1 MATREPQPIPTPVPV
16 GRRPSADRLSGPS
29 SPWARLDRFVERRPE
44 RVFPAPAAL
53 FLLVAL
59 VFPVLYTLYM
69 SVQNWEFSALNP
81 PTFIG
86 LRNYVEFLTADAR
99 FWPSVWRTFAFTF
112 LAVAVETVLG
122 VAIALIFDREFLG
135 KGLIRTIFLFPMV
148 ATPVAIALVWATMF
162 DPNLG
167 VLNYFVE
174 RLGSEPLLWTSNADL
189 VLPALALVDIWEW
202 TPFITLITLAG
213 LSSLPSEPYEAARI
227 DGASPARILFDL
239 TLPMLRPTIVVA
251 VLFRAIDAL
260 KTFDIIQVI
269 TQGGADF
276 SSETLNIYAFQN
288 AFNYYRLGYASSIL
302 VFFFL
307 LVMGVSILLLRV
319 RRAAE

>member
-1 MATREPQPIPTPVPV
+1 M
-16 GRRPSADRLSGPS
+16 
-29 SPWARLDRFVERRPE
+29 
-44 RVFPAPAAL
+44 VFPAPAIA
-53 FLLVAL
+53 FLLL
-59 VFPVLYTLYM
+59 TMLFPVAFTLYM
-69 SVQNWEFSALNP
+69 SVQRWEFSALDP

-86 LRNYVEFLTADAR
+86 LRNYADFLFNDAR
-99 FWPSVWRTFAFTF
+99 FWPSVARTFAFTL

-122 VAIALIFDREFLG
+122 VAIALIFNREFLG

-174 RLGSEPLLWTSNADL
+174 ELGLPPVLWTSDADW

-227 DGASPARILFDL
+227 DGASPRQILWDL

-288 AFNYYRLGYASSIL
+288 AFNYYHLGYASAIL
-302 VFFFL
+302 VFFFM

>member
-1 MATREPQPIPTPVPV
+1 
-16 GRRPSADRLSGPS
+16 
-29 SPWARLDRFVERRPE
+29 
-44 RVFPAPAAL
+44 
-53 FLLVAL
+53 
-59 VFPVLYTLYM
+59 
-69 SVQNWEFSALNP
+69 
-81 PTFIG
+81 
-86 LRNYVEFLTADAR
+86 
-99 FWPSVWRTFAFTF
+99 
-112 LAVAVETVLG
+112 
-122 VAIALIFDREFLG
+122 
-135 KGLIRTIFLFPMV
+135 MV

-167 VLNYFVE
+167 VLGYFVE
-174 RLGSEPLLWTSNADL
+174 QLGLPPISWTSDSRW
-189 VLPALALVDIWEW
+189 VLPSLALVDIWEW

-227 DGASPARILFDL
+227 DGASPRQILWDL

-269 TQGGADF
+269 TQGGADY
-276 SSETLNIYAFQN
+276 SSETLNIYTFQN
-288 AFNYYRLGYASSIL
+288 AFNYYHLGYASAIL
-302 VFFFL
+302 VFFFM

>member
-1 MATREPQPIPTPVPV
+1 M
-16 GRRPSADRLSGPS
+16 
-29 SPWARLDRFVERRPE
+29 
-44 RVFPAPAAL
+44 VFPAPAIA
-53 FLLVAL
+53 FLLL
-59 VFPVLYTLYM
+59 TMLFPVAFTLYM
-69 SVQNWEFSALNP
+69 SVQRWEFSALDP

-86 LRNYVEFLTADAR
+86 LRNYADFLFTDAR
-99 FWPSVWRTFAFTF
+99 FWPSVARTFAFTL

-122 VAIALIFDREFLG
+122 VAIALIFNREFLG

-174 RLGSEPLLWTSNADL
+174 ELGLPPVLWTSDADW

-227 DGASPARILFDL
+227 DGASPRQILWDL

-288 AFNYYRLGYASSIL
+288 AFNYYHLGYASAIL
-302 VFFFL
+302 VFFFM

>member
-1 MATREPQPIPTPVPV
+1 MATP
-16 GRRPSADRLSGPS
+16 GRREASTGTGLLPTAARPAAPSS
-29 SPWARLDRFVERRPE
+29 SPWSRFMGYIERRPD
-44 RVFPAPAAL
+44 RIFPIPAL
-53 FLLVAL
+53 IVLLL
-59 VFPVLYTLYM
+59 TMLFPVIYTLYM
-69 SVQNWEFSALNP
+69 SVQRWEFSALDP
-81 PTFIG
+81 PTYVG
-86 LRNYVEFLTADAR
+86 LKNYVTFLTSDSR
-99 FWPSVWRTFAFTF
+99 FWPSVWRTFYFTI
-112 LAVAVETVLG
+112 LAVSVETVLG
-122 VAIALIFDREFLG
+122 VAIALIFNREFLG

-148 ATPVAIALVWATMF
+148 ATPVAIALVWTTIF

-167 VLNYFVE
+167 VLNYFLEQLNLPIV
-174 RLGSEPLLWTSNADL
+174 LWTSDARW
-189 VLPALALVDIWEW
+189 VLPALAIVDIWEW

-227 DGASPARILFDL
+227 DGASPTRILFDL

-269 TQGGADF
+269 TQGGADY
-276 SSETLNIYAFQN
+276 SSETLNIYTFQN
-288 AFNYYRLGYASSIL
+288 AFNYYHLGYASSIL
-302 VFFFL
+302 VFFFM

>member
-1 MATREPQPIPTPVPV
+1 VPQGAARLPAP
-16 GRRPSADRLSGPS
+16 GR
-29 SPWARLDRFVERRPE
+29 SPWSRLAAFVERRPDK
-44 RVFPAPAAL
+44 VFPAPAIA
-53 FLLVAL
+53 FLLL
-59 VFPVLYTLYM
+59 TMLFPVAYTLYM
-69 SVQNWEFSALNP
+69 SVQQWEFSALDP
-81 PTFIG
+81 PTYIG
-86 LRNYVEFLTADAR
+86 LQNYANYLFNDPR
-99 FWPSVWRTFAFTF
+99 FWPSVWRTFYFTL
-112 LAVAVETVLG
+112 LAVSVETVLG
-122 VAIALIFDREFLG
+122 VAIALIFNREFLG

-167 VLNYFVE
+167 VLGYFVE
-174 RLGSEPLLWTSNADL
+174 QLGLPPISWTSDSRW
-189 VLPALALVDIWEW
+189 VLPSLALVDIWEW

-227 DGASPARILFDL
+227 DGASPRQILWDL

-269 TQGGADF
+269 TQGGADY
-276 SSETLNIYAFQN
+276 SSETLNIYTFQN
-288 AFNYYRLGYASSIL
+288 AFNYYHLGYASAIL
-302 VFFFL
+302 VFFFM

>member
-1 MATREPQPIPTPVPV
+1 MAMRGRRRVPAGSGVLPSAARPTPQ
-16 GRRPSADRLSGPS
+16 SL
-29 SPWARLDRFVERRPE
+29 SPWSQLLSYAERRPD
-44 RVFPAPAAL
+44 RVFPIPAVIV
-53 FLLVAL
+53 LLL
-59 VFPVLYTLYM
+59 TMLFPVVYTLYM
-69 SVQNWEFSALNP
+69 SVQRWEFSALDP

-86 LRNYVEFLTADAR
+86 LRNYVNFLTEDSR
-99 FWPSVWRTFAFTF
+99 FWPSVWRTFYFTI
-112 LAVAVETVLG
+112 LAVSVETVLG
-122 VAIALIFDREFLG
+122 VAIALIFNREFLG

-148 ATPVAIALVWATMF
+148 ATPVAIALVWATIF

-167 VLNYFVE
+167 VLNYFLEQLNLPIV
-174 RLGSEPLLWTSNADL
+174 LWTSDARW
-189 VLPALALVDIWEW
+189 VLPALAIVDIWEW

-227 DGASPARILFDL
+227 DGASPTRILFDL

-269 TQGGADF
+269 TQGGADY
-276 SSETLNIYAFQN
+276 SSETLNIYTFQN
-288 AFNYYRLGYASSIL
+288 AFNYYHLGYASSIL
-302 VFFFL
+302 VFFFM

>member
-1 MATREPQPIPTPVPV
+1 MALSSEQSATRGGGALPTARPVAP
-16 GRRPSADRLSGPS
+16 AT
-29 SPWARLDRFVERRPE
+29 SPWSRVTRYVERRPE
-44 RVFPAPAAL
+44 RVFPAPAVL
-53 FLLVAL
+53 FLLL
-59 VFPVLYTLYM
+59 TMVFPIAYTLYM
-69 SVQNWEFSALNP
+69 SVQQWEFSALNP
-81 PTFIG
+81 PTYIG
-86 LRNYVEFLTADAR
+86 LANYVEYLTLDPR
-99 FWPSVWRTFAFTF
+99 FWPSVGRTFSFTI

-122 VAIALIFDREFLG
+122 VAIALIFNREFLG
-135 KGLIRTIFLFPMV
+135 KGIIRTIFLFPMV

-174 RLGSEPLLWTSNADL
+174 RLGFDPILWTSDADL

-227 DGASPARILFDL
+227 DGASPARILWDL

-288 AFNYYRLGYASSIL
+288 AFNYYRLGYASSVL

-307 LVMGVSILLLRV
+307 LVMGVSILLLRF

>member
-1 MATREPQPIPTPVPV
+1 MAMRGERTAGKRGGGAVARGVAPGAAPWTRF
-16 GRRPSADRLSGPS
+16 GH
-29 SPWARLDRFVERRPE
+29 FVERRPE
-44 RVFPAPAAL
+44 RVFPAPAIL
-53 FLLVAL
+53 FLLVTL
-59 VFPVLYTLYM
+59 VFPIAYTLYM
-69 SVQNWEFSALNP
+69 SVQEWEFSALNP

-86 LRNYVEFLTADAR
+86 LANYAEFLTADAR
-99 FWPSVWRTFAFTF
+99 FWPSVGRTFTFTI

-122 VAIALIFDREFLG
+122 VAIALIFNREFLG
-135 KGLIRTIFLFPMV
+135 KGIIRTIFLFPMV

-174 RLGSEPLLWTSNADL
+174 RLGFDPILWTSDADL
-189 VLPALALVDIWEW
+189 VIPALALVDIWEW

-227 DGASPARILFDL
+227 DGASPARILWDL

-288 AFNYYRLGYASSIL
+288 AFNYYRLGYASSVL

-307 LVMGVSILLLRV
+307 LVMGVSIVLLRV

>member
-1 MATREPQPIPTPVPV
+1 MAMSD
-16 GRRPSADRLSGPS
+16 RRDTATGGGGALAARPARRV
-29 SPWARLDRFVERRPE
+29 SPWGWLGAFVERRPE
-44 RVFPAPAAL
+44 RVFPAPAAI
-53 FLLVAL
+53 FLLLTMA
-59 VFPVLYTLYM
+59 FPIVYTLYM
-69 SVQNWEFSALNP
+69 SVQKWEFSALNP
-81 PTFIG
+81 PTYIG
-86 LRNYVEFLTADAR
+86 LANYVGFLTADPR
-99 FWPSVWRTFAFTF
+99 FWPSVWRTFYFTF
-112 LAVAVETVLG
+112 LAVGVETVLG
-122 VAIALIFDREFLG
+122 VAIALIFNREFLG
-135 KGLIRTIFLFPMV
+135 KGIIRTIFLFPMV
-148 ATPVAIALVWATMF
+148 ATPVAIALVWATML

-167 VLNYFVE
+167 VLNFFVE
-174 RLGSEPLLWTSNADL
+174 RLGFDPILWTSDADL
-189 VLPALALVDIWEW
+189 VIPALALVDIWEW

-213 LSSLPSEPYEAARI
+213 LSSLPHEPYEAARI
-227 DGASPARILFDL
+227 DGASPARILWDL

-288 AFNYYRLGYASSIL
+288 AFNYYRLGYASSVL

>member
-1 MATREPQPIPTPVPV
+1 MATRGERPLTTAPGIATPAA
-16 GRRPSADRLSGPS
+16 RALGPRA
-29 SPWARLDRFVERRPE
+29 SPWSRFAGYVERRPQK
-44 RVFPAPAAL
+44 VFPAPAVAV
-53 FLLVAL
+53 LLL
-59 VFPVLYTLYM
+59 TMLFPVVYTLYM
-69 SVQNWEFSALNP
+69 SVQQWEFSALDP
-81 PTFIG
+81 PQFIG
-86 LRNYVEFLTADAR
+86 LRNYVNFLTADPR
-99 FWPSVWRTFAFTF
+99 FWPAVGRTFYFTI

-122 VAIALIFDREFLG
+122 VAIALIFNREFLG

-174 RLGSEPLLWTSNADL
+174 RLGLPAVLWTSDSRW
-189 VLPALALVDIWEW
+189 VIPALALVDIWEW

-227 DGASPARILFDL
+227 DGASPRQVLFDL

-269 TQGGADF
+269 TQGGADY
-276 SSETLNIYAFQN
+276 SSETLNIYTFQN
-288 AFNYYRLGYASSIL
+288 AFNSYPFVYASAVL
-302 VFFFL
+302 VFF
-307 LVMGVSILLLRV
+307 VMLDTAVSILLLRM